1 MEESFYDKVFYK
13 ETATNNRKTWA
24 YFKYGQTG
32 SFATALCHAYELA
45 DLDNRRR
52 LDMAFPRLFNTA
64 RTWMYSDNPDGYLK
78 DILNEGDK

>member
-1 MEESFYDKVFYK
+1 MEESFYDKVFYE

-45 DLDNRRR
+45 DLDNRHR
-52 LDMAFPRLFNTA
+52 LELAFPRLFNTA
-64 RTWMYSDNPDGYLK
+64 RSWMYSDNPDKYLK
-78 DILNEGDK
+78 DILNEGYK